1 MDLKTTS
8 VDSGAVDVNAVIAN
22 PSAVSKLAIDVAIIQ
37 KPQAIHWCIFS
48 LFWLP
53 ILSWQD
59 AESACCVCWPCN
71 VICKLFALTV
81 TINTGNQAINKK
93 QINFFISNRIICH
106 PLKFNHYLHLTLN
119 LSNTLSACSS
129 LPLPL
134 SYYWKVPQ
142 HPNIKANPLSHGVRD
157 VSRRE
162 SRFY

>member
-1 MDLKTTS
+1 M
-8 VDSGAVDVNAVIAN
+8 DSGAVDVNAGIAN
-22 PSAVSKLAIDVAIIQ
+22 TGAVSKLAIDVAIIQ
-37 KPQAIHWCIFS
+37 KPQAIHWCVFS
-48 LFWLP
+48 LCWLP

-59 AESACCVCWPCN
+59 AESASCDCWPWN
-71 VICKLFALTV
+71 VICKLIALAV
-81 TINTGNQAINKK
+81 TINTGNQAINKM

-134 SYYWKVPQ
+134 SYYWKAPQ
-142 HPNIKANPLSHGVRD
+142 HPNIITNPLSHGDTNVRRAAA
-157 VSRRE
+157 RRE